1 MNIDLNYREIQ
12 MILEALDAHLCDLY
26 ASQDTYSD
34 NEKVLLLL
42 NESIDGINR
51 LRAKLCGRGD

>member
-26 ASQDTYSD
+26 TSQDTYSD
-34 NEKVLLLL
+34 NEKVLFLL

-51 LRAKLCGRGD
+51 LRAKLQGRE

>member
-12 MILEALDAHLCDLY
+12 MLIEALDAHLCELY
-26 ASQDTYSD
+26 TTQDIYFD

>member
-1 MNIDLNYREIQ
+1 

-26 ASQDTYSD
+26 ASQDVYSD
-34 NEKVLLLL
+34 NEKVLFLL

>member
-1 MNIDLNYREIQ
+1 MNIDLNIREVQ

-26 ASQDTYSD
+26 ASRDRYAD

-51 LRAKLCGRGD
+51 LRAKLQGRE